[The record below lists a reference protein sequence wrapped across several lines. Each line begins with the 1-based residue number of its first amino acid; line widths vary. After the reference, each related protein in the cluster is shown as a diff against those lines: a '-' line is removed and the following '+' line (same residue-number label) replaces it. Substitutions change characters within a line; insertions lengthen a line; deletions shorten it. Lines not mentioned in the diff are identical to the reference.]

1 MKVIPFEKLYNTDFF
16 ISEPM
21 AKYQYWA
28 AKGNSYNALGKPKIS
43 HTLLWFKNCSGVITD
58 KDANVIFA
66 KQNQLIYTAKGSEY
80 RVVFQNTNQ
89 NKEDTVVIHFQ
100 LTDINGEDICPTPK
114 PIVCLKNVDLSFAIL
129 MDKMSEEFKNN
140 VVCVPELK
148 SSIYKIISA
157 ICQKHKNKIA
167 SRKFSCIQDGIRLL
181 EQNDDISISD
191 ISKKCGVSECYFR
204 RLFREYSG
212 ETPMEFRQRHRI
224 EKAKQ
229 LLLSDENLSVSEI
242 AEELNFADI
251 YHFSKTFKK
260 YCFVSPQRFVKEN
273 SLNNENH

>member
-1 MKVIPFEKLYNTDFF
+1 MKIIPFEKLYSTDFI

-28 AKGNSYNALGKPKIS
+28 SKGNVYNAIGKPKVS
-43 HTLLWFKNCSGVITD
+43 HTLLWFKNCSAIITD
-58 KDANVIFA
+58 KDGDIITA
-66 KQNQLIYTAKGSEY
+66 KQDQLIYTAKGTEY
-80 RVVFQNTNQ
+80 KVEFQNTNQ

-100 LTDINGEDICPTPK
+100 LTDINGEEICPTLK
-114 PIVCLKNVDLSFAIL
+114 PTVCMKSTDLAFAIL

-148 SSIYKIISA
+148 ASIYKIISI
-157 ICQKHKNKIA
+157 ICQKHKNRIA
-167 SRKFSCIQDGIRLL
+167 NRKFSCIREGIRLL
-181 EQNDDISISD
+181 EQNDDISISE

-204 RLFREYSG
+204 RLFKEYSG
-212 ETPMEFRQRHRI
+212 ESPMDFRQKYRI

-229 LLLSDENLSVSEI
+229 LLLSDEYLSVEEI
-242 AEELNFADI
+242 AEELNFSDI

-260 YCFVSPQRFVKEN
+260 YCGLSPHQFFKAFAN
-273 SLNNENH
+273 MNQ